1 MSTLYYCETR
11 QPRERNLIFGQ
22 LQTSIL
28 YLCSK
33 KLVKIVPQKSWL
45 MLSQANTENI
55 LFAQENNWCSTEAW
69 NYINFPPVWKWLFQ
83 NQHSLS
89 SSAGILIYCVNIFI
103 SSIGL
108 HLIHYPENVSKC
120 SDRDIFETFL
130 GHLLLLG
137 VGNLYLWRHW
147 WSEYSKKFW
156 ITIGHAHWRKSC
168 GYHKQSRWVLDNAVI
183 NFMSYSKSSHNT
195 ILGFTEKFVLWR
207 TVSKLILKIT

>member
-1 MSTLYYCETR
+1 
-11 QPRERNLIFGQ
+11 
-22 LQTSIL
+22 
-28 YLCSK
+28 
-33 KLVKIVPQKSWL
+33 

-89 SSAGILIYCVNIFI
+89 SSAVILIYCVNIFI
-103 SSIGL
+103 SSNWIPLDSFSQKCLETIGT
-108 HLIHYPENVSKC
+108 
-120 SDRDIFETFL
+120 FFQTFL

-183 NFMSYSKSSHNT
+183 NFMSYSKSLAQYDFRFHGKIRVMKNHFKIDIKNHLINQFIRKKNDQSVWFIFHNSSFLLDY
-195 ILGFTEKFVLWR
+195 IF
-207 TVSKLILKIT
+207 